1 MDPIDTGKSVNTLR
15 LAERVVIVV
24 LVVAAV
30 EVVVVEAAGERDK
43 KIKCRF
49 IWDSCSNEI

>member
-15 LAERVVIVV
+15 LVERVVIV
-24 LVVAAV
+24 VVAAV